1 MCGNN
6 QPLESVVGLF
16 LPFLMKK
23 ASETGHIKEIAQD
36 ILIDLTTNC
45 CYPKTIERIY
55 TNNLVITEL
64 SLDKI
69 LAIAELAIK
78 MLAAILQNIGPS
90 LTQIHPNTLQI
101 LMKSLSLLINGKRNN
116 MKTSALDV
124 CIFMCNQMGSENF
137 LQLMNYSLDQSETM
151 IMGQQMETHRT

>member
-6 QPLESVVGLF
+6 QPLESV
-16 LPFLMKK
+16 
-23 ASETGHIKEIAQD
+23 KEIAQD